1 MRDPSRREFLK
12 SSITAACAA
21 GVSAG
26 LPASMFAASADS
38 AAPPIKKGVL
48 LDMLPKQLN
57 NADRFKMVRDVGFE
71 VVQAPT
77 TADEH
82 AAEEI
87 KKAAEA
93 ASIRIDSVMNMEAAS
108 AAFLI
113 SSAAC

>member
-1 MRDPSRREFLK
+1 MLAPSRREFLK
-12 SSITAACAA
+12 SSITAACSA

-26 LPASMFAASADS
+26 LPASMFTASADS

-77 TADEH
+77 TPDEH

-87 KKAAEA
+87 KKAADA
-93 ASIRIDSVMNMEAAS
+93 APIRIDTVMNMYN
-108 AAFLI
+108 
-113 SSAAC
+113 CK